1 MNPIRTFA
9 RLNRA
14 ARRQLRRAV
23 SGLALLA
30 FMAPVG
36 PALAQLPEPA
46 KPAPTIEWQEPQE
59 VGQEPPPKPDTPVRT
74 MKVSKFIFEGNTLI
88 PSDELQKIV
97 APFEGQNLSLS
108 QMKDLAKEV
117 QLLYQRQGYF
127 LVRALVPAQAFEGNN
142 VKIQVIEGKIGTV
155 TVEGADDYD
164 PEWIK
169 ERFMVGVADGN
180 FRSEDFQRALI
191 LLNEQM
197 DLQVKA
203 VLKPGAAPGTA
214 DVTLKVKDDA
224 PVHPYLDYN
233 NYGTVATGEN
243 RVGIGLDAGNLLN
256 DADMLSLRG
265 VLGFPSSRN
274 TFYQINYMSPV
285 NLDGTSVGAGYA
297 NGAFTVSQGLG
308 QILDVRGDADIFNVY
323 VTHALDR
330 DLDFSSNIGMVLS
343 HKNINNTFFG
353 GRTPFSR
360 DIYTMARF
368 TYQGD
373 WRGSTGR
380 TLMQV
385 GYSQGLGGTPA
396 SDPLV
401 SRVGA
406 SGGFAKFNLDVAR
419 IQTLGE
425 GVFGILRGSGQ
436 VASQPLY
443 VAEQYALGGPD
454 TVRGFTQA
462 EILGDNAYNLSAEL
476 RWSPILEQPNLFQVA
491 FFIDHGAVKL
501 KRPIPGDLP
510 RGASLTGAGFGFRVG
525 LSDYSSIRLDLG
537 FPLHPSTNLNGSSP
551 AVYAGV
557 STRF

>member
-1 MNPIRTFA
+1 MNPIRTLA

-14 ARRQLRRAV
+14 SRRQLRRTAA
-23 SGLALLA
+23 GLALLT
-30 FMAPVG
+30 FMG
-36 PALAQLPEPA
+36 STPALAQLPETA
-46 KPAPTIEWQEPQE
+46 RPAPTIEWQEPQE
-59 VGQEPPPKPDTPVRT
+59 VSQEPPPKPDTPVRT
-74 MKVSKFIFEGNTLI
+74 MKVNKFIFEGNTLI
-88 PSDELQKIV
+88 PADELQKIV
-97 APFEGQNLSLS
+97 APFEGQNLSLA

-117 QLLYQRQGYF
+117 QLQYQRQGYF

-203 VLKPGAAPGTA
+203 VLKPGSTPGTA

-233 NYGTVATGEN
+233 NYGTVATGQN

-265 VLGFPSSRN
+265 VIGFPSSRN
-274 TFYQINYMSPV
+274 TFYQINYTTPV

-385 GYSQGLGGTPA
+385 GYSQGLGGTPS

-406 SGGFAKFNLDVAR
+406 GGGFAKFNLDVAR

-476 RWSPILEQPNLFQVA
+476 RWSPILDQPNLFQVA

-510 RGASLTGAGFGFRVG
+510 RGASLTGAGFGFRIG
-525 LSDYSSIRLDLG
+525 LSDYSNIRLDLG
-537 FPLHPSTNLNGSSP
+537 FPIAPSTNLNGSSP

-557 STRF
+557 QTRF